1 MENTDFRDFVNY
13 VNSKIQAGYGSIMDK
28 TTYEI
33 FNIKDR
39 ILSLNSKDGT
49 QVAYKYI
56 YESGKPYFKIEPKHK
71 KED

>member
-1 MENTDFRDFVNY
+1 MENTNFSDFVNY

-33 FNIKDR
+33 YNIKDR
-39 ILSLNSKDGT
+39 ILSINSKDGT

-56 YESGKPYFKIEPKHK
+56 DEFGKPYFKIEPKHE

>member
-1 MENTDFRDFVNY
+1 MENTNFNDFVNY
-13 VNSKIQAGYGSIMDK
+13 VNSKIQAGYESIMDK

-39 ILSLNSKDGT
+39 ILSINSKDGT

-56 YESGKPYFKIEPKHK
+56 DESGKPCFKIEPKHE